1 MAQRCWRNL
10 GVHWEFATVGDED
23 FLGGGAAA
31 AADAFNGFDNIH
43 ALADLAEN
51 GVAAIEP
58 CGLDGADEELGAVG
72 VRASVGHGKDAF
84 AGVLELEVL
93 VLELFA
99 VDGFAAS
106 AGAVGEVTALEHEL
120 RDDAV
125 ELAALVV
132 QRLARLA
139 HALFA
144 SAESAEVLDR
154 LGDGLAVQVHDD
166 AASSFAANGDVK
178 EDLVGHDRALGF
190 GHGDHDHGG
199 DSEGEELE

>member
-31 AADAFNGFDNIH
+31 AADAFNGSDNIH
-43 ALADLAEN
+43 ALADPAEN
-51 GVAAIEP
+51 DVAAIEP

-106 AGAVGEVTALEHEL
+106 AGAVGEVAALEHEL

-125 ELAALVV
+125 ELGALVGK
-132 QRLARLA
+132 RLAGLA
-139 HALFA
+139 HALLA
-144 SAESAEVLDR
+144 RAERSEVLNR
-154 LGDGLAVQVHDD
+154 LRHRLAVKVHGD
-166 AASSFAANGDVK
+166 APGVLSIDVDVK
-178 EDLVGHDRALGF
+178 VHLVGDLRALGRNST
-190 GHGDHDHGG
+190 DQAESD
-199 DSEGEELE
+199 ELGEH